1 MISVPQ
7 LLGVLFGTGVALGAA
22 VTVACYSAIPSKKK
36 LRAIKYKEVSP
47 GSNHFTAA
55 AGTPQAKAAAAVL
68 RWYGPDFSPKAVPRF
83 YDVSGLTEDPAVF
96 RQVIDLFVARFRSL
110 KPRVTHIAGYDARGF
125 LLAAPIALDMGI
137 PCVLLRKD
145 AKSPGVL
152 AESAGYT
159 KEYAEAKADQMCL
172 RVGCISP
179 GDNVVL
185 IDDLIA
191 TGGTALAGFELV
203 QGMGAKVAEFAAVT
217 CLPGLHGEL
226 CNLHNMLILVASHV

>member
-22 VTVACYSAIPSKKK
+22 VSVACYSIFPPKK
-36 LRAIKYKEVSP
+36 RVRGIKYTEVRP
-47 GSNHFTAA
+47 GSKHYTAA
-55 AGTPQAKAAAAVL
+55 PGTPQAVAVAAAL
-68 RWYGPDFSPKAVPRF
+68 RWYGPTFSPKAVPKF

-96 RQVIDLFVARFRSL
+96 REVIDLFVARFKAL
-110 KPRVTHIAGYDARGF
+110 QPRVTHIAGYDARGF
-125 LLAAPIALDMGI
+125 LLAAPIALEMGI

-152 AESAGYT
+152 VESAGYT
-159 KEYAEAKADQMCL
+159 KEYAEAKADQMSL
-172 RVGCISP
+172 RVGCIAP
-179 GDNVVL
+179 GDSVVL

-203 QGMGAKVAEFAAVT
+203 RGLGANVAEFAAVI
-217 CLPGLHGEL
+217 CLPGLDGEMTSTVTPL
-226 CNLHNMLILVASHV
+226 L

>member
-1 MISVPQ
+1 MTLS
-7 LLGVLFGTGVALGAA
+7 
-22 VTVACYSAIPSKKK
+22 
-36 LRAIKYKEVSP
+36 RAP
-47 GSNHFTAA
+47 
-55 AGTPQAKAAAAVL
+55 
-68 RWYGPDFSPKAVPRF
+68 PRA
-83 YDVSGLTEDPAVF
+83 DAPAV
-96 RQVIDLFVARFRSL
+96 
-110 KPRVTHIAGYDARGF
+110 GG
-125 LLAAPIALDMGI
+125 
-137 PCVLLRKD
+137 
-145 AKSPGVL
+145 SPGVL

-226 CNLHNMLILVASHV
+226 CNCTMC